1 MSKTVYLYYKKKGDY
16 TGSYEPYDFN
26 NTTDRQK
33 LLELSKN
40 RQLFLCDDI
49 KTLFNIGC
57 DKFKNINIDNIIHE
71 IDSSHKS
78 EIYLATTNY
87 MQKYHKE
94 AFEKALAQISTLST
108 TIVPSTQPIVSLGSS
123 EEKLPLDQLLDN
135 INNIFDRKNR
145 LSPML

>member
-1 MSKTVYLYYKKKGDY
+1 MSKTVYLYYKKKGDF
-16 TGSYEPYDFN
+16 TSSYKPYDFN

-33 LLELSKN
+33 LLELSKTH
-40 RQLFLCDDI
+40 QLFLCDDI

-57 DKFKNINIDNIIHE
+57 NKFKNINIDNIIHE

-94 AFEKALAQISTLST
+94 AFEKDLAQRSTLST
-108 TIVPSTQPIVSLGSS
+108 IIALSTQPIVSLGSTES
-123 EEKLPLDQLLDN
+123 QLPLNQLLDN

-145 LSPML
+145 LSTML